1 MTKRNIK
8 PAEGLLVRRPDNGR
22 PLAAQGETVEWS
34 AYWQRRF
41 NDGDVRN
48 VAAVPNNAQETQ
60 EPPKAE
66 QPQVEPK
73 KGGAK

>member
-22 PLAAQGETVEWS
+22 PLAAKGEVVEWS

-41 NDGDVRN
+41 NEGDVRE
-48 VAAVPNNAQETQ
+48 VPNKAQEQ
-60 EPPKAE
+60 QQAD
-66 QPQVEPK
+66 QPAADGGK

>member
-8 PAEGLLVRRPDNGR
+8 PADGLLVRRPDNGR
-22 PLAAQGETVEWS
+22 PLAAKGEEVEWS

-41 NDGDVRN
+41 NEGDVLELG
-48 VAAVPNNAQETQ
+48 AVPNTAQEQ
-60 EPPKAE
+60 PAADQQNAE
-66 QPQVEPK
+66 ASK

>member
-1 MTKRNIK
+1 MTQRNIK
-8 PAEGLLVRRPDNGR
+8 PAAGLLVRRPDNGR

-41 NDGDVRN
+41 NDGDVRD

-66 QPQVEPK
+66 HLPAEPK

>member
-1 MTKRNIK
+1 MTMRTIR

-22 PLAAQGETVEWS
+22 PLAAQGEPVEWS

-41 NDGDVRN
+41 NDGDVR
-48 VAAVPNNAQETQ
+48 AVPNTAQ
-60 EPPKAE
+60 E
-66 QPQVEPK
+66 QPQADQLPAEAGK